1 MAASLFFSAVVK
13 SLEESSLPLTLST
26 FPASPIVTSVVFALL
41 ANEVVT
47 SAVLALPAS
56 AVVVANPLKSW
67 SPVFVPVMAASLV
80 FSSLL

>member
-47 SAVLALPAS
+47 SAVFAFSARLEVTSAVFALPAS
-56 AVVVANPLKSW
+56 AAVVANPLKS
-67 SPVFVPVMAASLV
+67 
-80 FSSLL
+80 